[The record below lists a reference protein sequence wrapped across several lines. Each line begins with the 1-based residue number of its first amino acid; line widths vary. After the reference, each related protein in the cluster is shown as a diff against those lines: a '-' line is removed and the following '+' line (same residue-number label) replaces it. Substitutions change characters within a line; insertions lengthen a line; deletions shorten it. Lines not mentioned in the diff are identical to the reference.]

1 MGNSGLQM
9 SSKPGIIVI
18 LEILVSQYCKY
29 YSQGIVVFLVSNA
42 HVDSR
47 LLTDYLDWLLGARH
61 CISPPAIGCSSYTHI
76 LSRDFLRFHQNN
88 ERIHHINF

>member
-42 HVDSR
+42 HVESK
-47 LLTDYLDWLLGARH
+47 LLTDLLFMSRTGCKRKTRSFGGMSYLR
-61 CISPPAIGCSSYTHI
+61 ST
-76 LSRDFLRFHQNN
+76 
-88 ERIHHINF
+88 IHS